1 MLIPRRFWIVHR
13 EHIARFA
20 ASQDIARRM
29 GQRQDV
35 FGLRKNGQEFPAD
48 ASISKVVVGDAT
60 LFSVVLR
67 DITDRK
73 HAEEELRRAVTE
85 RDRVLE
91 IVAHDLRNPL
101 SNILL
106 SAGLDARRGEPER
119 RNRRALDAIARAATR
134 MNDLIDDLLDVTR
147 IEAGQLKME
156 LESLR
161 AADLVFEAA
170 EMQTALA
177 SSAGIEVRLD
187 LAPNVHA
194 LWGHRDRL
202 LQVFEN
208 LVGNAIKFTPSG
220 GHITIG
226 AALKDENVLF
236 RVADTGRGIP
246 SESLPHVF
254 DRFWQTKT
262 AGRLGAGLGLAIA
275 KGIVEAHGG
284 RIWVESTPGV
294 GSTFFFT
301 IPKAPS
307 ATKTVASRFAA

>member
-1 MLIPRRFWIVHR
+1 
-13 EHIARFA
+13 
-20 ASQDIARRM
+20 M

-35 FGLRKNGQEFPAD
+35 FGLRKNGEEFPAE

-67 DITDRK
+67 DITERK
-73 HAEEELRRAVTE
+73 HTEDAWRRAVTE

-101 SNILL
+101 SNILV
-106 SAGLDARRGEPER
+106 SVGLLARREEPER
-119 RNRRALDAIARAATR
+119 RNRKALDAIGRAATR
-134 MNDLIDDLLDVTR
+134 MNNLIEDLLDVTR

-156 LESLR
+156 CESLP

-177 SSAGIEVRLD
+177 SSAGIDVQV
-187 LAPNVHA
+187 NVASDVHE
-194 LWGHRDRL
+194 LWGNRDRL
-202 LQVFEN
+202 LQVFAN
-208 LVGNAIKFTPSG
+208 LIGNAIKFTPAP

-226 AALKDENVLF
+226 AALKDQNVLF
-236 RVADTGRGIP
+236 RVADTGSGIP
-246 SESLPHVF
+246 SGSLPHVF
-254 DRFWQTKT
+254 DRFWQTRT

-294 GSTFFFT
+294 GSTFSFT
-301 IPKAPS
+301 IPQAPS
-307 ATKTVASRFAA
+307 ATQTIASPHAA